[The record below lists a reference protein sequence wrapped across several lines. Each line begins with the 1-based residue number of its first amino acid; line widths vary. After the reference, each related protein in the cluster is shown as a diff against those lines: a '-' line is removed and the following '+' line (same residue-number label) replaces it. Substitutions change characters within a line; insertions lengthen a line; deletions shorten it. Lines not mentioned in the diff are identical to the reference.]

1 MSEQCGKLNHIY
13 AYEESEVVFGPY
25 DGSWREQLFSRFSV
39 YRPKSAEG
47 DRMSIQS
54 CR

>member
-25 DGSWREQLFSRFSV
+25 DGSWGGNSSFLDSLCTDQRALMGTE
-39 YRPKSAEG
+39 
-47 DRMSIQS
+47 
-54 CR
+54 